1 LLRSAKYG
9 LYGAVLAGVVA
20 GTVAFTAGPAA
31 KSVRLVV
38 DGKAQTVHT
47 EGSDVGQVLADAGYK
62 LDGHDLVA
70 PAPSTSVT
78 NGSTIVLK
86 RGRLLHL
93 SVDGQTRDVWTT
105 APTVAAAMSDLGYS
119 QQDLTSVSRAH
130 RLPLSAT
137 DIDIRLPK
145 FVVVYHDGARTA
157 LRTTDTTLRQAFRDM
172 HLKLGRYD
180 RISEPLSTSITRR
193 TVVRI
198 HRIEHSVLTKRESIP
213 FRTRSVDDSKLLSG
227 HSRVV
232 VAGRDGVRELRWAAV
247 YVDGKLAGKTKL
259 PSRVLRRP
267 VVEVRHDGT
276 KQPPIPTSGPPQQ
289 IARAMMAKDYGW
301 GSDQLSCL
309 VQMWDRES
317 GWTTTATN
325 PSTGAY
331 GIPQALPGSKM
342 ASAGADWQTSAA
354 TQIKWGLGYIA
365 SRYGTPCGAW
375 ALWQSQGW
383 Y

>member
-1 LLRSAKYG
+1 MLRSAKYG

-31 KSVRLVV
+31 KTVRLVV
-38 DGKAQTVHT
+38 DGKAQTMHT
-47 EGSDVGQVLADAGYK
+47 NGSDVGQVLADAGYK

-70 PAPSTSVT
+70 PAPSSSVAS
-78 NGSTIVLK
+78 GSTIVLK

-145 FVVVYHDGARTA
+145 FVVVYHDGARTT
-157 LRTTDTTLRQAFRDM
+157 LRTTDTSLRQVVRDM

-180 RISEPLSTSITRR
+180 RISKPLSTSITRR

-198 HRIEHSVLTKRESIP
+198 RRIEHSVLTKRESIP
-213 FRTRSVDDSKLLSG
+213 FRTRAVDDSKLLAG
-227 HSRVV
+227 HSKVV
-232 VAGRDGVRELRWAAV
+232 VAGRNGVRELRWAAV

-259 PSRVLRRP
+259 PSRVLREP
-267 VVEVRHDGT
+267 VTEVRHDGT
-276 KQPPIPTSGPPQQ
+276 KQPPIPTSGPPQE
-289 IARAMMAKDYGW
+289 IARAMMAKNYGW
-301 GSDQLSCL
+301 GSDQFSCL

-317 GWTTTATN
+317 GWTTGATN
-325 PSTGAY
+325 PYTGAY

>member
-31 KSVRLVV
+31 KTVRLVV
-38 DGKAQTVHT
+38 DGQARTIHT
-47 EGSDVGQVLADAGYK
+47 NGSDVGQVLADAGYK
-62 LDGHDLVA
+62 VDGHDLVA
-70 PAPSTSVT
+70 PSPSTSVQ

-93 SVDGQTRDVWTT
+93 SVDGQTRNVWTT

-137 DIDIRLPK
+137 NIEIRLPK

-157 LRTTDTTLRQAFRDM
+157 LRTSDTTLRHVLRDM
-172 HLKLGRYD
+172 KLRLGQYD
-180 RISEPLSTSITRR
+180 RMSTPITRR

-198 HRIEHSVLTKRESIP
+198 HRVEHSVITRRQAIP
-213 FRTRSVDDSKLLSG
+213 FRTRSVNDRKLLSG
-227 HSRVV
+227 HSKVV

-259 PSRVLRRP
+259 PTRVLRQP
-267 VVEVRHDGT
+267 VTEVRHDGT
-276 KQPPIPTSGPPQQ
+276 KQPPIPTSGPPQE

-301 GSDQLSCL
+301 GSDQMSCL

-317 GWTTTATN
+317 GWNTSATN
-325 PSTGAY
+325 PYTGAY

-354 TQIKWGLGYIA
+354 TQIRWGLGYIA

>member
-1 LLRSAKYG
+1 MLRSAKYG

-31 KSVRLVV
+31 KTIRIVV
-38 DGKAQTVHT
+38 DGQAHTVHT
-47 EGSDVGQVLADAGYK
+47 KGSDVDQVLADAGYK
-62 LDGHDLVA
+62 VDGHDLVA
-70 PAPSTSVT
+70 PGPSASVAS
-78 NGSTIVLK
+78 GSTIVLK

-93 SVDGQTRDVWTT
+93 SIDGQTRDVWTT
-105 APTVAAAMSDLGYS
+105 APTVAQAMSDLGYS

-130 RLPLSAT
+130 RLPLSAS
-137 DIDIRLPK
+137 DIAIRTPK

-157 LRTTDTTLRQAFRDM
+157 LRTTDTTVRHVLRDM
-172 HLKLGRYD
+172 SLKLGRYD
-180 RISEPLSTSITRR
+180 RISKPLSTPITQR

-198 HRIEHSVLTKRESIP
+198 HRVKHSVIARREAIP
-213 FRTRSVDDSKLLSG
+213 FRTRSLNDSKLLTG
-227 HSRVV
+227 HSKVT

-259 PSRVLRRP
+259 PARVLRRP
-267 VVEVRHDGT
+267 VTEVRHDGT
-276 KQPPIPTSGPPQQ
+276 KQPPIPTSGPPQE

-301 GSDQLSCL
+301 SSDQFSCL

-317 GWTTTATN
+317 GWSPSATN
-325 PSTGAY
+325 PYTGAY

-354 TQIKWGLGYIA
+354 TQIRWGLGYIS
-365 SRYGTPCGAW
+365 SRYGTPCNAW